1 MKKYALLL
9 LLGIVGRVQA
19 QVTLALQVPPA
30 GVVQK
35 SQLWNMVLV
44 NGNNSNYEVE
54 VSITLLSTADNN
66 PVLTATGRS
75 VVLSKGAR
83 QLKYTDFTPV
93 SYKYLSP
100 AFNVDL
106 RPEGFL
112 PVGSYTACYTVSR
125 WVSDGYEPLTEDYI
139 ALEVQPLS
147 PPVLNTP
154 GDQEVLATSYPQFT
168 WLPPAPLHLFSD
180 LTYDVIITRVEAG
193 QVPQSAI
200 QQNIPAYNEGRNRTN
215 FLNYPA
221 SYTALDTG
229 ITYAWCVIARNNSQ
243 FVAQSDIWTFSVS
256 GKSFTPVH
264 KEGASYVRLSR
275 EMNTAD
281 AICEGEVLVSY
292 QNEAKDTTVQFVIT
306 PLGDNKEAVPV
317 AGTLTLVPGQ
327 NFIQLPVHITRQLI
341 HQQRYRFE
349 LLNTRQEHWYS
360 KFQYYKA
367 GR

>member
-1 MKKYALLL
+1 MKKYVLLL
-9 LLGIVGRVQA
+9 LLGIVGKVQA

-54 VSITLLSTADNN
+54 VSITLLSTIDNN

-75 VVLSKGAR
+75 VVLSKGAH

-93 SYKYLSP
+93 NYKYLSP

-125 WVSDGYEPLTEDYI
+125 WVSDGFEPLTEDYL

-154 GDQEVLATSYPQFT
+154 ADKEILETNYPQFT
-168 WLPPAPLHLFSD
+168 WLPPAPVNLFSD
-180 LTYDVIITRVEAG
+180 LTYDVVITRVEAG

-200 QQNIPAYNEGRNRTN
+200 QQNIPAYNEGRSRTN

-221 SYTALDTG
+221 SFKSLDTG

-243 FVAQSDIWTFSVS
+243 FVAQSDVWTFSIS
-256 GKSFTPVH
+256 GKQLINAR
-264 KEGASYVRLSR
+264 KEGASYIRLTR
-275 EMNTAD
+275 EANAAD
-281 AICEGEVLVSY
+281 AICEEEILIAY
-292 QNEAKDTTVQFVIT
+292 QNEAKDTTVHFVIS
-306 PLGDNKEAVPV
+306 PLGDNKEATQIT
-317 AGTLTLVPGQ
+317 GTLTLVPGQ
-327 NFIQLPVHITRQLI
+327 NFIRLPVAIVRQLT

-349 LLNTRQEHWYS
+349 LSNTRQEHWYS

-367 GR
+367 NR